1 MDILDTMILS
11 LGMCWYLCTGIGR
24 IMADGENR
32 LRL

>member
-11 LGMCWYLCTGIGR
+11 LGMCWCLCTGIGR
-24 IMADGENR
+24 IMADGETR